1 MPSLIG
7 TVLEPILFLLGDRYP
22 RRWFV
27 CIGLLAMSAGS
38 FVAALAPNL
47 AVVSVAET
55 IAGIAAGCAVTLA
68 QATLVDAHP
77 EARERVMARWV
88 LFALAGDLVAPLLF
102 GALAAAGLGW
112 RAAFAMSGVLVA
124 FSSLALL
131 AARFPAARV
140 EEAAD
145 DEPGLFAGLRIA
157 LENRRLL
164 LWLAGCALCDL
175 LDEILVVLATLHI
188 RDAGLGSAA
197 QSASLAAFVVG
208 GAVGVAALERLL
220 SRIAPLRLLA
230 ASAIAC
236 AALYLTWVA
245 VASASGSWPSI
256 ALFALV
262 GATAAPLYPLA
273 KAEAYAALPGRSG
286 AVNAAS
292 VLLDPFTLALPWLLG
307 WVADAHGTAA
317 ALALLA
323 VQPIGLAL
331 IAGLSISSRSGRP
344 R

>member
-1 MPSLIG
+1 MPSLIA
-7 TVLEPILFLLGDRYP
+7 TVLEPVLFLLADRYP

-27 CIGLLAMSAGS
+27 CGGLLAMAAGS

-47 AVVSVAET
+47 AVLSIAET
-55 IAGIAAGCAVTLA
+55 LAGIAAGCAVTLS

-102 GALAAAGLGW
+102 GAMVAAGLGW
-112 RAAFAMSGVLVA
+112 RATFAASGVLVGFA
-124 FSSLALL
+124 ALALL
-131 AARFPAARV
+131 GARFPTARG
-140 EEAAD
+140 EEAAEE
-145 DEPGLFAGLRIA
+145 EPGLFAGLRIA

-175 LDEILVVLATLHI
+175 LDEVLVVLATLHM
-188 RDAGLGSAA
+188 RDAGVDAGARSAA
-197 QSASLAAFVVG
+197 LAAFVIG
-208 GAVGVAALERLL
+208 GAAGVAVIERLVGRV
-220 SRIAPLRLLA
+220 SALRLLT
-230 ASAIAC
+230 ASSIAC
-236 AALYLTWVA
+236 AALYATWVA

-292 VLLDPFTLALPWLLG
+292 VLLDPFTLAVPWLLG
-307 WVADAHGTAA
+307 WVADTHGTAA
-317 ALALLA
+317 ALSLLA